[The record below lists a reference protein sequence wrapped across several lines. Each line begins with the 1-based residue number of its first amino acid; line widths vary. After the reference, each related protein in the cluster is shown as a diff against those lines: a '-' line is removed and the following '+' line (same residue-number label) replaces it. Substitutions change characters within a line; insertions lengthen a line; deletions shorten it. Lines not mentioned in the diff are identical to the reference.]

1 MIVVQRVLTEP
12 SKRYFAASELT
23 WLYKFIFIQM
33 RKDCLEAKS
42 SCFTTANQSKNV
54 LNIFLFEKVIILIFA
69 LFASLVDLS
78 YLK

>member
-1 MIVVQRVLTEP
+1 MTVVQRVLTKP
-12 SKRYFAASELT
+12 SKQYFAASELS

-33 RKDCLEAKS
+33 KKDCLEGKS

-54 LNIFLFEKVIILIFA
+54 LNLFLFEHLIILTFA
-69 LFASLVDLS
+69 LFASLADLS

>member
-12 SKRYFAASELT
+12 SKRYFAASELI

-54 LNIFLFEKVIILIFA
+54 LNLFLFENMIILIFA
-69 LFASLVDLS
+69 LSLICHT
-78 YLK
+78 